1 MIEQKEYLIDL
12 LKRSG
17 IKTAVYTSYK
27 RLETAGETHIGAVI
41 PFKDNLV
48 RARSKT
54 KFKDQQGQSKTRWKL
69 WERTTIYDVIVAD
82 NNEDKVDAI
91 IVNFLSNLKK
101 GIAVN
106 DNWED
111 IDLSEIEWY
120 GQGDTILK
128 SKITARFRIAITG
141 GIYRDS
147 EPKILSLG
155 EVFEDRQEEQQ

>member
-1 MIEQKEYLIDL
+1 MTEQKEYLTNL
-12 LKRSG
+12 LKQSG

-27 RLETAGETHIGAVI
+27 RLETAGETHVGAVI
-41 PFKDNLV
+41 PIKDNLKRV
-48 RARSKT
+48 RSKT
-54 KFKDQQGQSKTRWKL
+54 KYVDQQGQHKTRWKL
-69 WERTTIYDVIVAD
+69 WERTTIYDIVIAD
-82 NNEDKVDAI
+82 NTDEKVDVI
-91 IVNFLSNLKK
+91 LVNFLLNLKK
-101 GIAVN
+101 GIAVD

-120 GQGDTILK
+120 GAGDTILK
-128 SKITARFRIAITG
+128 SKIAARFQIAITG